1 MGSSPEEKDPRAL
14 VDEKLHMSHQCLQAR
29 KPNVSGCIKGSVA
42 SRLREGILLHCS
54 TLLRPQLEHCFQLL
68 GLQYKED
75 RIVKRRAIRM
85 IRGLEDLSS
94 SLRELWF
101 VSLGGKRL

>member
-1 MGSSPEEKDPRAL
+1 MLAGQKA
-14 VDEKLHMSHQCLQAR
+14 KH
-29 KPNVSGCIKGSVA
+29 VSGCIKVSVA
-42 SRLREGILLHCS
+42 SRLREGILFHCP

-68 GLQYKED
+68 GPQYKKD

-94 SLRELWF
+94 SLRELCF
-101 VSLGGKRL
+101 FSLRGKRL